1 MVFLT
6 MSIGAVFPGTFDPI
20 TRGHEDLIRRAAALF
35 DPFIVA
41 IAENPSKE
49 PMFSLQE
56 RVDLVE
62 QVLSDLVAVKVVSYD
77 GLTVE
82 FAKANGLGCIVR
94 GVRVAGDFEYEFQ
107 LATMNRHLAEEVDTV
122 FLAPQ
127 IRNSFISSSLIR
139 EIAEFDGD
147 LSSFVHPY
155 VQKKLKKKKDR

>member
-35 DPFIVA
+35 DPLIVA

-62 QVLSDLVAVKVVSYD
+62 QVLSDLVAVKVMSYD

-107 LATMNRHLAEEVDTV
+107 LATMNRHLAEKVDTV

-155 VQKKLKKKKDR
+155 VQKKLKKKKAR

>member
-1 MVFLT
+1 

-35 DPFIVA
+35 DPLIVA

-62 QVLSDLVAVKVVSYD
+62 QVLNDLVAVRVVSYD

-107 LATMNRHLAEEVDTV
+107 MSAMNHRLAPEIETV
-122 FLAPQ
+122 FLMATD
-127 IRNSFISSSLIR
+127 RNQFISSRLVKEVAALGGDIGHFVSPQVAEIVR
-139 EIAEFDGD
+139 E
-147 LSSFVHPY
+147 
-155 VQKKLKKKKDR
+155 KLA

>member
-1 MVFLT
+1 
-6 MSIGAVFPGTFDPI
+6 
-20 TRGHEDLIRRAAALF
+20 
-35 DPFIVA
+35 
-41 IAENPSKE
+41 
-49 PMFSLQE
+49 MFSLQE

-62 QVLSDLVAVKVVSYD
+62 QVLSDLAAVKVMNYD

-139 EIAEFDGD
+139 EIAKFDGD
-147 LSSFVHPY
+147 LSSFVHPH
-155 VQKKLKKKKDR
+155 VQKKLKKKKVR

>member
-6 MSIGAVFPGTFDPI
+6 MSIGAVLPGTFDPI
-20 TRGHEDLIRRAAALF
+20 TRGHEDLIRRAAVLF
-35 DPFIVA
+35 DPLIVA

-62 QVLSDLVAVKVVSYD
+62 QVLSDLVAVKIMSYD

-82 FAKANGLGCIVR
+82 FAKTNGLGCIVR

-107 LATMNRHLAEEVDTV
+107 LATMNRHLAEAVDTV

-139 EIAEFDGD
+139 EIAEFGGD
-147 LSSFVHPY
+147 LSSFVHPC
-155 VQKKLKKKKDR
+155 VQKKLKKKKAR

>member
-41 IAENPSKE
+41 ISENPSKE

-62 QVLSDLVAVKVVSYD
+62 QVLSDLVTVKVVSYD

-82 FAKANGLGCIVR
+82 FAKTNGLGCIVR

-107 LATMNRHLAEEVDTV
+107 LATMNRHLAE
-122 FLAPQ
+122 
-127 IRNSFISSSLIR
+127 
-139 EIAEFDGD
+139 
-147 LSSFVHPY
+147 
-155 VQKKLKKKKDR
+155 

>member
-155 VQKKLKKKKDR
+155 VHKKLKKKKDR